1 MEEHFL
7 KKSHKSITGPSR
19 AEHDEGQN
27 LQIQGN
33 HTHTHPKS
41 FKMREKNKKVTLKE

>member
-19 AEHDEGQN
+19 AEHDKDK
-27 LQIQGN
+27 IF
-33 HTHTHPKS
+33 TSKTITYTHPKS
-41 FKMREKNKKVTLKE
+41 FKMTEQTKKLH